1 MPSRERKRRKKRHE
15 EYVLNRDSELE
26 SSRFRY
32 DADVEQRRASARE
45 MYIANLESNRA
56 SKRWRQEKNSVAV
69 RTSKRRRYELNSD
82 EKRASKRQSLARE
95 FRSRT
100 AVVLL
105 GNKHGNYNGWILS
118 HNCIYLYI
126 VLIECTGCKVHVHL
140 YTSSHKKNV
149 NETRYKNILS
159 EKVSGI

>member
-1 MPSRERKRRKKRHE
+1 MSICSLWICKAIIESYGSKDLCRIKMPSRERKRRKKRHE
-15 EYVLNRDSELE
+15 EYVLNRDHELE
-26 SSRFRY
+26 SSQVRY
-32 DADVEQRRASARE
+32 DADAEQKRASARD

-100 AVVLL
+100 AA
-105 GNKHGNYNGWILS
+105 
-118 HNCIYLYI
+118 
-126 VLIECTGCKVHVHL
+126 
-140 YTSSHKKNV
+140 NV
-149 NETRYKNILS
+149 
-159 EKVSGI
+159 